1 MSETKSKPKRPA
13 KKKAGG
19 DCPSAP
25 CSALDDARRD
35 GRRSIIAK
43 LAYWHGG
50 HNASENSWGR
60 LGMQVD
66 VNDDEAV
73 AEYFYKEISADAR
86 KPLESEIVQLKA
98 RLFDLQNS

>member
-1 MSETKSKPKRPA
+1 VKTESNISNIVDAVDPA
-13 KKKAGG
+13 AI
-19 DCPSAP
+19 
-25 CSALDDARRD
+25 CSALEDVQQDD
-35 GRRSIIAK
+35 RRSIIAK

-60 LGMQVD
+60 LGMCVD

-86 KPLESEIVQLKA
+86 KPLEEEIVKLKA
-98 RLFDLQNS
+98 RFFDLQNNQ

>member
-1 MSETKSKPKRPA
+1 
-13 KKKAGG
+13 
-19 DCPSAP
+19 
-25 CSALDDARRD
+25 
-35 GRRSIIAK
+35 
-43 LAYWHGG
+43 
-50 HNASENSWGR
+50 
-60 LGMQVD
+60 MQVD

>member
-19 DCPSAP
+19 DCPSAT
-25 CSALDDARRD
+25 CSALEDARQD

-60 LGMQVD
+60 LGMQV
-66 VNDDEAV
+66 NTADDEAV

-86 KPLESEIVQLKA
+86 KPLEAEIVRLKA
-98 RLFDLQNS
+98 RLFDLQN

>member
-1 MSETKSKPKRPA
+1 MSEKED
-13 KKKAGG
+13 GIHE
-19 DCPSAP
+19 
-25 CSALDDARRD
+25 

-66 VNDDEAV
+66 TDDDEAV
-73 AEYFYKEISADAR
+73 AKYFYESISQDAR
-86 KPLESEIVQLKA
+86 KPLEAEIIKLKA
-98 RLFDLQNS
+98 MIFDLKAKYEPEK